1 MRNGRHHSD
10 QDKTTQETVF
20 HHFPYSRHHLV
31 ALAFADDTARQG
43 VGGRSESNTWN
54 DKNHIGAAYHRR
66 NTDGRLPH
74 LLNHHKK
81 DEPCAEREQPLNHAR
96 KGHFEDVAHQGGLP
110 LVPTEHAVFLVR
122 NLDVCV
128 NPEEA
133 ERRDFGHQRGQGR
146 AANTHF
152 GQTCVAENQ
161 CPVEKDVD
169 DGHNDGRKS
178 DDLGAADADIERAE
192 EEVEHHEHN
201 AKLPES
207 QVLARRRIN
216 IFGLDDDMQQLVAEE
231 EKDAEQEQAQSQ
243 HEQGPVLEHH
253 ADFAEVAL
261 AETPRYEDLDAHGKA
276 HRQGGEDEIIQARHH
291 RRAQFYSAEVT
302 EEGCVGEGNDGLRK
316 VAQHDWI
323 SDAPNLAVRNGGFNH
338 AAKIGKNLTQNP
350 LN

>member
-1 MRNGRHHSD
+1 MRNGRNHSD

-20 HHFPYSRHHLV
+20 HHFPYSRHHLGTL
-31 ALAFADDTARQG
+31 ALADNTACQG
-43 VGGRSESNTWN
+43 VGGRSESDTWN
-54 DKNHIGAAYHRR
+54 DKNHIRTAYHRR

-81 DEPCAEREQPLNHAR
+81 DEPCAEGEQPLNHAR
-96 KGHFEDVAHQGGLP
+96 KGHLEDVSHQGGLP

-133 ERRDFGHQRGQGR
+133 ERRDFGYQRGQGR
-146 AANTHF
+146 AADTHH

-161 CPVEKDVD
+161 SPVEKDVD

-192 EEVEHHEHN
+192 QEVEHHEHN
-201 AKLPES
+201 AELPES

-231 EKDAEQEQAQSQ
+231 EKDAEQEQTQAQ
-243 HEQGPVLEHH
+243 HKQGPMLEHH

-276 HRQGGEDEIIQARHH
+276 HRQGGEDEVIQARHH
-291 RRAQFYSAEVT
+291 GGTQLDSAEVT
-302 EEGCVGEGNDGLRK
+302 EKGRVGEGNDGLRK
-316 VAQHDWI
+316 VTQHNRV

-338 AAKIGKNLTQNP
+338 AAKI
-350 LN
+350 